1 MLAILS
7 ELEASTF
14 ALPRWAGLCHFVGL
28 ALAALDLDG
37 LCGLVRVVGIP
48 ILSGFGAPAKEL
60 LDVFPSCSRVYF
72 DRNTAGACVGLTR
85 HWRKPHRRWPRN
97 DVPIIRSSLERHSR
111 QPIAQRFRA
120 EKRQY

>member
-14 ALPRWAGLCHFVGL
+14 ALPRWSCLRHVVGL

-48 ILSGFGAPAKEL
+48 ILSGFAAPAKEL
-60 LDVFPSCSRVYF
+60 FDVFASCSRVHF
-72 DRNTAGACVGLTR
+72 NRHATGARVGLTG
-85 HWRKPHRRWPRN
+85 HWRKPHSRRPRN
-97 DVPIIRSSLERHSR
+97 DVPIIRRSLERHTL
-111 QPIAQRFRA
+111 
-120 EKRQY
+120 

>member
-14 ALPRWAGLCHFVGL
+14 TLPRWTSLRDFVSL

-37 LCGLVRVVGIP
+37 LCGFVRVVGIP

-72 DRNTAGACVGLTR
+72 NSNAARPCIGLTG
-85 HWRKPHRRWPRN
+85 HWRKPHSRRPRN
-97 DVPIIRSSLERHSR
+97 DVPIIRSSLERHTR

>member
-1 MLAILS
+1 MLALS
-7 ELEASTF
+7 TKLEAG
-14 ALPRWAGLCHFVGL
+14 ALTLPLVALLRDLVGV

-37 LCGLVRVVGIP
+37 LYRFLGVAGIP

-72 DRNTAGACVGLTR
+72 NRNTAGARIGLSR
-85 HWRKPHRRWPRN
+85 HRSKPHSRRPRN
-97 DVPIIRSSLERHSR
+97 DVPIIRSSLERHTR